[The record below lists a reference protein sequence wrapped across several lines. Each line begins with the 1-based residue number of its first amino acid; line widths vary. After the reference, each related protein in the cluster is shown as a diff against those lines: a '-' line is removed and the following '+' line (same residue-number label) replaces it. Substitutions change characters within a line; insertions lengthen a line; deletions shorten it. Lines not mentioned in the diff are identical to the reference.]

1 MAALHLPDQE
11 ITSGVALAWHPRLWV
26 LLPQLD
32 RRPPDGWR
40 GGWAVTWWF
49 VHVFR
54 WWRYV

>member
-1 MAALHLPDQE
+1 MALHRPDQE
-11 ITSGVALAWHPRLWV
+11 ITSGVALAWHPRWWV
-26 LLPQLD
+26 LLPQVD

-54 WWRYV
+54 WWRYA